1 MNSKYINPFDP
12 EEFTVDLKDSSEIN
26 WIRKIPKEEIRI
38 IKTFSKRTKSAQT
51 IQLEFSKVSG
61 ESTTGKSNIFMENSK
76 LNQEN
81 NKSLQIKT
89 SYKNSNR
96 EKLALFKEIN
106 DKIKIRDFLRETFKK
121 DSVEKMKIE
130 ISELINSITEN
141 LDRNFHMSDLNE
153 NLIDKNE
160 KEGIEILKLIQES
173 LRMKSEFDAEFGVH
187 LTESKNHLIEGEDK
201 LVNYVD
207 LFTKSYKTTLAKFGE
222 LENKL
227 VYRNLLVDEFYKK
240 TIKTEGEIS
249 LNYSYNTNLTNAQS
263 VRTLNQKVYSQK
275 SEFLLSQTHQ
285 ILSSQFVEK
294 NDFSKTDLISKD
306 FITNNSNK
314 LMEFDKTNSVFEVD
328 FLDPDHIFLDR
339 KSMIERLSITKLSR
353 KGNQKSIINKSQRN
367 QLTFT
372 EFPDLVKD
380 PAVIKFKN
388 YYDDL
393 IEDLQSQLCEWEKVS
408 EETEDILVREINRL
422 EVFVIS
428 LTDELKRVK
437 KENAEIKMDRGVQ
450 KMELH
455 KG

>member
-12 EEFTVDLKDSSEIN
+12 EELTIDLKDSSEIN
-26 WIRKIPKEEIRI
+26 PITKIPKEEIRI
-38 IKTFSKRTKSAQT
+38 TKTLSKRTNSAQT

-61 ESTTGKSNIFMENSK
+61 ESSTGNSNIFIQNWK
-76 LNQEN
+76 LNQESN
-81 NKSLQIKT
+81 PSLQIKT
-89 SYKNSNR
+89 SYKNSNWG
-96 EKLALFKEIN
+96 KKALFKEIN
-106 DKIKIRDFLRETFKK
+106 DKIKIRDFLGETLKNN
-121 DSVEKMKIE
+121 SVEKMKIE
-130 ISELINSITEN
+130 ISELIKSITEN
-141 LDRNFHMSDLNE
+141 LDRNFQMDDLNE

-201 LVNYVD
+201 LVSYVD

-227 VYRNLLVDEFYKK
+227 VYRNLLVDKFYKK
-240 TIKTEGEIS
+240 TIKTDDEIS
-249 LNYSYNTNLTNAQS
+249 LNYSLNTNLTNAQS
-263 VRTLNQKVYSQK
+263 VRTLNQKVYSPN
-275 SEFLLSQTHQ
+275 SEFLLSQ
-285 ILSSQFVEK
+285 
-294 NDFSKTDLISKD
+294 
-306 FITNNSNK
+306 
-314 LMEFDKTNSVFEVD
+314 TNSVFEVD
-328 FLDPDHIFLDR
+328 FLDPDHILLDR

-353 KGNQKSIINKSQRN
+353 KGNQRSIIDKSQIN

-380 PAVIKFKN
+380 PGLIKFKN
-388 YYDDL
+388 YYDDV

-437 KENAEIKMDRGVQ
+437 KENAEIKMDKVVE
-450 KMELH
+450 KIELQNS
-455 KG
+455 